1 MRKYKPPKVGGFF
14 WRLFSMFIA
23 FEGIDG
29 SGKSTQLV
37 LLEKYLINRGKKVI
51 KVREPGGT
59 ILGEKIRDLLL
70 NFNMNKR
77 SELLLFLA
85 SRAQLVEEVI
95 RPSIEKGYFVLADRF
110 SDSSI
115 AYQGGARNLGKD
127 LVEKLNIFATNGIFP
142 DIVFFIDI
150 PVQMA
155 VRRMKEKEKDRIE
168 KEGEDFLEKVRTTY
182 LHIAKSRKNFFVID
196 GTKDV
201 DYVFSQIKRIIDTM
215 LDH

>member
-1 MRKYKPPKVGGFF
+1 
-14 WRLFSMFIA
+14 
-23 FEGIDG
+23 
-29 SGKSTQLV
+29 
-37 LLEKYLINRGKKVI
+37 
-51 KVREPGGT
+51 
-59 ILGEKIRDLLL
+59 
-70 NFNMNKR
+70 MNKR